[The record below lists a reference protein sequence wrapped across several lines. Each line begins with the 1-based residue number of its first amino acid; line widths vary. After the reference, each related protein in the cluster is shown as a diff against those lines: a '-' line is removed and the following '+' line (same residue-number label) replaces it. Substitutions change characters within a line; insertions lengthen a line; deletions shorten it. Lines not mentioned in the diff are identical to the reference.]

1 LWYTAFASRRQQTS
15 LPPTVARKGK
25 RWFATLADAPRKG
38 KMDQDHLR
46 TYEEVRKTLIER
58 LTRLSFTETMLEK
71 MSVFQLVSLLH
82 LMAGH
87 LNYLPTYTIAVRTL
101 EEMFGEIIWEKPG
114 GEEPKIEEP
123 KPAVVH

>member
-1 LWYTAFASRRQQTS
+1 MIYFLCIQTRPIFGLTKRRESDRWYATQADTPGKGNVDQNRLQTY
-15 LPPTVARKGK
+15 
-25 RWFATLADAPRKG
+25 
-38 KMDQDHLR
+38 Q
-46 TYEEVRKTLIER
+46 EVRKTLIER

-87 LNYLPTYTIAVRTL
+87 LNYLPTFTIAVRTL
-101 EEMFGEIIWEKPG
+101 EEIFGDIIWEKPG

-123 KPAVVH
+123 RPAVVH

>member
-1 LWYTAFASRRQQTS
+1 MMNKDRL
-15 LPPTVARKGK
+15 
-25 RWFATLADAPRKG
+25 ATY
-38 KMDQDHLR
+38 Q
-46 TYEEVRKTLIER
+46 EVRKTLIER

>member
-1 LWYTAFASRRQQTS
+1 
-15 LPPTVARKGK
+15 
-25 RWFATLADAPRKG
+25 
-38 KMDQDHLR
+38 MDQNR
-46 TYEEVRKTLIER
+46 QATYQEVRKTFIER
-58 LTRLSFTETMLEK
+58 LTRLSFTEEMLEK

-87 LNYLPTYTIAVRTL
+87 LNYLPTFTIAVRTL

-114 GEEPKIEEP
+114 GEPKIEEP

>member
-1 LWYTAFASRRQQTS
+1 MMDKDRQ
-15 LPPTVARKGK
+15 
-25 RWFATLADAPRKG
+25 ATY
-38 KMDQDHLR
+38 Q
-46 TYEEVRKTLIER
+46 EVRKTLIER

-87 LNYLPTYTIAVRTL
+87 LNYLPTYTIAMRTL

-114 GEEPKIEEP
+114 VEEPKIEEP